1 MDSLLDATFGS
12 GRSRRYNRRVAR
24 RRDCRRKR
32 NLMASSKPVTK
43 MIWFLSIFGMLML
56 ACNLATLAQWSG
68 KSTPSASREAQRL
81 VSNGERI
88 YFTATNEQGE
98 FIPYEGG
105 PAFGGMMMQPRL
117 ACVSCHGA
125 DGRGGT
131 HVMHMQV
138 MDAPDIRYEALN
150 SEAGEHENNKDGMEH
165 TQGEYVIDAFRQAV
179 VEGKHPDGE
188 ALSADMPR
196 WTMSDEDL
204 AALLEYLKL
213 LP

>member
-1 MDSLLDATFGS
+1 
-12 GRSRRYNRRVAR
+12 
-24 RRDCRRKR
+24 
-32 NLMASSKPVTK
+32 
-43 MIWFLSIFGMLML
+43 
-56 ACNLATLAQWSG
+56 
-68 KSTPSASREAQRL
+68 
-81 VSNGERI
+81 
-88 YFTATNEQGE
+88 
-98 FIPYEGG
+98 
-105 PAFGGMMMQPRL
+105 
-117 ACVSCHGA
+117 
-125 DGRGGT
+125 
-131 HVMHMQV
+131 

-196 WTMSDEDL
+196 WTLSDEDL